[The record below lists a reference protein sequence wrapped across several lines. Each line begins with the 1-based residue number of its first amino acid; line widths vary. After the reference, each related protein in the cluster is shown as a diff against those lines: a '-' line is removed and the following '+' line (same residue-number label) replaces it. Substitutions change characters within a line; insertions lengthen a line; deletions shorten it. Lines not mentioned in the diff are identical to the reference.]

1 MDNINFDI
9 EEFIDRIK
17 NSEFVEKIK
26 SGEYIDKIK
35 NSEFA
40 EKIRNGEYADRIKN
54 SEIAEKIKNSEYTEK
69 VKKAEVVK
77 KAVGMYREMTAML
90 DSVKDRDP
98 AAESRLEVAAL
109 YPGVHAVATYRIT
122 HFLHVNGF
130 RVPARALSQLSR
142 ALTGIEIHPGATI
155 GKRLFIDHGMGVVIG
170 ETSVI
175 GDDCTIYQGVTLGGT
190 GKDNGKRHP
199 TLGNN
204 VMIGAGAKVLGPVN
218 IGDNVKIASGAV
230 VISDI
235 PADSTAVGVPARVVR
250 KNGERVEY
258 DLDQI
263 HFLDPVSQ
271 NICKLEHR
279 IDMLQKELDNIT
291 GKKPATAKKTGQAG
305 AKKTTAAKKT
315 SAKSDTKSGTKKT
328 SAKSSSAKPKKK
340 AGEDKK

>member
-40 EKIRNGEYADRIKN
+40 EKI
-54 SEIAEKIKNSEYTEK
+54 KNSEYTEK
-69 VKKAEVVK
+69 IKKAEVVK
-77 KAVGMYREMTAML
+77 KAVNMYREMTAML

-98 AAESRLEVAAL
+98 AAQSRLEVAAL

-142 ALTGIEIHPGATI
+142 TLTGIEIHPGATI

-170 ETSVI
+170 ETTEI
-175 GDDCTIYQGVTLGGT
+175 GDDVTIYQGVTLGGT
-190 GKDNGKRHP
+190 GKDHGKRHP
-199 TLGNN
+199 TIGNN

-230 VISDI
+230 VLSDI

-250 KNGERVEY
+250 RNGEKVKN

-279 IDMLQKELDNIT
+279 IYMLQKELDAINS
-291 GKKPATAKKTGQAG
+291 GKTAGATAGRAGAKKTGATG
-305 AKKTTAAKKT
+305 AKKTTASKK
-315 SAKSDTKSGTKKT
+315 AAP
-328 SAKSSSAKPKKK
+328 AKSSSAKPKKK
-340 AGEDKK
+340 TEEDKK